1 MLKEIL
7 TPHGSVLPQVALVLF
22 VLIAALVIFYIS
34 TDRRRDHRKRMESMP
49 LDDGTDIKPA
59 DTNLPSA
66 RKDAP

>member
-7 TPHGSVLPQVALVLF
+7 TPHGSVLPQVALILF
-22 VLIAALVIFYIS
+22 VLIALLVIFYIA

-49 LDDGTDIKPA
+49 LDDGTDIKPT
-59 DTNLPSA
+59 DSPLPSA

>member
-7 TPHGSVLPQVALVLF
+7 TPHGSMLPQVALVLF
-22 VLIAALVIFYIS
+22 VLIALLVIFYIA

-49 LDDGTDIKPA
+49 LDDGTEIKPTDSTSA
-59 DTNLPSA
+59 SA